1 MKTIEFYLLLILFFN
16 VFSQNEKISDINL
29 DSSKSDL
36 DTTISDIP
44 LSNADSSTVSDA
56 GTNTNTDSSS
66 TISDRLLSNADSI
79 SPASDAG
86 TNANTDSSSTIS
98 DSLLSNADSISTVS
112 DAGTNTNTDSLSTI
126 SETNAPNSDSSSIIS
141 ETNAP
146 NADSSSI
153 ISETNAPN
161 ADLSTMNLDTTL
173 STTNSSDGNSTQ
185 TDPIISIKPRIILL
199 GFSSFQRPIRS
210 LVLFNVYFKRILANI
225 ASRFL
230 YFTVVTNYLRRL
242 RVLEEQTSNCSLIS
256 NEANDMVYNCS
267 VPVDENRDFTMSA
280 KDDFVFEDIDPD
292 LVVSSYANSTMK
304 SLSSQTD
311 DIFKNGVLVLTD
323 STLTNNDKT
332 FIIEGNLMEGE
343 LNDKQVTLSL
353 DENGNGNLVNISCD
367 VNDQGNKKY
376 QLVCSSNKKIK
387 AHLEGVMGK
396 TSSDKLLLIHMAD
409 ANNDLVDLDSSS
421 VSRIYQKK
429 SSNGLSNGA
438 IAGIIIGCCV
448 TLIAALVAAFLCS
461 RKAKPPIEQTSTME
475 INSSNAIKN
484 NFY

>member
-1 MKTIEFYLLLILFFN
+1 MKTIELYLLLILFFN

-36 DTTISDIP
+36 DTTISDSP

-56 GTNTNTDSSS
+56 GTNT
-66 TISDRLLSNADSI
+66 
-79 SPASDAG
+79 
-86 TNANTDSSSTIS
+86 NTDSSSTIS

-112 DAGTNTNTDSLSTI
+112 DAGTNSNTDSLSTI
-126 SETNAPNSDSSSIIS
+126 SETNAPNS
-141 ETNAP
+141 
-146 NADSSSI
+146 DSSSI

-230 YFTVVTNYLRRL
+230 HFTVVTNYLRRL
-242 RVLEEQTSNCSLIS
+242 RVLEEQTVNCSLIS

-267 VPVDENRDFTMSA
+267 APVDENRDFTMSA
-280 KDDFVFEDIDPD
+280 KDDFVFEGVDPD

-323 STLTNNDKT
+323 STLTNNNKT

-353 DENGNGNLVNISCD
+353 DENGNGNLVNISCN

-448 TLIAALVAAFLCS
+448 ALIAALVAAFLCS
-461 RKAKPPIEQTSTME
+461 RKAKPPIEQTSTLE

>member
-1 MKTIEFYLLLILFFN
+1 MKTIELYLLLILFFN

-36 DTTISDIP
+36 DTTISDSP

-56 GTNTNTDSSS
+56 GTNT
-66 TISDRLLSNADSI
+66 
-79 SPASDAG
+79 
-86 TNANTDSSSTIS
+86 NTDSSSTIS

-112 DAGTNTNTDSLSTI
+112 DAGTNSNTDSLSTI
-126 SETNAPNSDSSSIIS
+126 SETNAPNS
-141 ETNAP
+141 
-146 NADSSSI
+146 DSSSI

-230 YFTVVTNYLRRL
+230 HFTVVTNYLRRL
-242 RVLEEQTSNCSLIS
+242 RVLEEQTVNCSLIS

-267 VPVDENRDFTMSA
+267 APVDENRDFTMSA
-280 KDDFVFEDIDPD
+280 KDDFVFEGVDPD

-323 STLTNNDKT
+323 STLTNNNKT

-448 TLIAALVAAFLCS
+448 ALIAALVAAFLCS
-461 RKAKPPIEQTSTME
+461 RKAKPPIEQTSTLE